1 MKSIILSLLLIWPVL
16 LSAKPEANPNTK
28 TPIEATT
35 WTREELAMAN
45 TAKDVDYLSDEEKK
59 IIFYMNLARMDGTR
73 FFNTYFQTFVDS
85 HNLKMRQYSNYKE
98 LKVNRYDAYYRGL
111 EQDLRRAKNLG
122 ILYPDETLTY
132 VSDQHGK
139 DMNKHNMV
147 GHVSSDGR
155 TMVNRIEKYYKD
167 RGMAENLAFG
177 FAGGLENVCMLLL
190 DTGIPDVGHR
200 KNILNTSLG
209 LNLVGVSIQPH
220 PHYKYSATID
230 FVAVPNVKPKN

>member
-1 MKSIILSLLLIWPVL
+1 MKPILIALLFIWPVL
-16 LSAKPEANPNTK
+16 LHAKPTGQQ
-28 TPIEATT
+28 TT
-35 WTREELAMAN
+35 EYPPARAGWSSEELALAN
-45 TAKDVDYLSDEEKK
+45 TARDVDYLSTEEKK

-73 FFNTYFQTFVDS
+73 FFNTYFQDFVDA
-85 HNLKMRQYSNYKE
+85 HNIKMKRYSNYKD

-111 EQDLRRAKNLG
+111 EQDLKRAKNLG
-122 ILYPDETLTY
+122 ILYPDETMTY

-139 DMNKHNMV
+139 DMNKHNMI

-155 TMVNRIEKYYKD
+155 TMVNRIEKYYKN

-200 KNILNTSLG
+200 KNILNTTLG

-230 FVAVPNVKPKN
+230 FVAIPNFKK

>member
-1 MKSIILSLLLIWPVL
+1 MKSILITLLFIWPFLPAAKFSEQPEKSVPETR
-16 LSAKPEANPNTK
+16 LS
-28 TPIEATT
+28 
-35 WTREELAMAN
+35 WTSEELALAN
-45 TAKDVDYLSDEEKK
+45 SAKNVDYLSTEEKN

-73 FFNTYFQTFVDS
+73 FFNTYFQDFVEA
-85 HNLKMRQYSNYKE
+85 HNKRMKRYSNYAQ

-111 EQDLRRAKNLG
+111 EQDLRKAKNLG

-132 VSDQHGK
+132 ISDQHGK
-139 DMNKHNMV
+139 DMNKHNIS

-155 TMVNRIEKYYKD
+155 TMVDRIQKYYKN

-177 FAGGLENVCMLLL
+177 FSSGLDNVCLLLL

-230 FVAVPNVKPKN
+230 FVAVPELKK

>member
-1 MKSIILSLLLIWPVL
+1 MKLILITLLFIFPFLPAAKFSEEPIKPAPESK
-16 LSAKPEANPNTK
+16 LS
-28 TPIEATT
+28 
-35 WTREELAMAN
+35 WSSEELALAN
-45 TAKDVDYLSDEEKK
+45 TAKNVDYLSTEEKN

-73 FFNTYFQTFVDS
+73 FFNTYFQNFVDA
-85 HNLKMRQYSNYKE
+85 HNQRMKRYSNYAQ

-111 EQDLRRAKNLG
+111 EQDLRKAKNLG

-132 VSDQHGK
+132 ISDQHGK
-139 DMNKHNMV
+139 DMNKHNIV

-155 TMVNRIEKYYKD
+155 TMVDRIEKYYKN

-177 FAGGLENVCMLLL
+177 FSGGLDNVCMLLL

-209 LNLVGVSIQPH
+209 LNLVGVSIQAH

-230 FVAVPNVKPKN
+230 FVALPGLKK